1 MKKVASAFI
10 LLASTSGA
18 ALAAPQGLELT
29 SGKVLTDPAGAFVSV
44 QVKNTGTIVLAQ
56 IVVSCEFFTA
66 KNKSL
71 GTSSTTLFSTVPGVT
86 GADQVRL
93 MGATSATSAKCAI
106 TSPAN

>member
-1 MKKVASAFI
+1 MKKVASTFI
-10 LLASTSGA
+10 LLAATSGL

-29 SGKVLTDPAGAFVSV
+29 AGKALTDPAGAFVNV

-56 IVVSCEFFTA
+56 IVVTCEFFNA

-71 GTSSTTLFSTVPGVT
+71 GSSYTTLFSTVPGVT

-106 TSPAN
+106 TSPAS